1 MRQKTYK
8 SEKKSFS
15 FCVFH
20 FAFCILTFAFFISPF
35 ASAQTPQKMSYQAV
49 IRNASDALV
58 VSHAVGMKISIL
70 QGSSSGSAVYEETHT
85 PTTNSNGLATI
96 KIGEGTVVS
105 GTFAMIDWS
114 NGTYYIKKETD
125 PAGGTSYLIT
135 GTSQLLSVPYALYA
149 KATATAAFATTAE
162 TVTAAAQTA
171 ITSVGTLTA
180 LSVSGTI
187 SGANQTLS
195 GNAAIGTASPEA
207 SAALDVSSPTK
218 GLLPPRMTNAQ
229 KSAISS
235 PVAGLVLW
243 CTNCGTSGELQVY
256 NGTAWTNLI
265 GGAGSGVLPSLAATT
280 TATTIT
286 STTAASGGN
295 VTSDGGTSVTARG
308 VCWSTSQNPTTTD
321 SKTSDGTGTG
331 EFTSA
336 ITGLSSLTL
345 YYIRAYAT
353 NSAGTSYGTQVSF
366 TTLQA
371 GQISDIDGN
380 VYNTVT
386 IGTQVWMAGNL

>member
-1 MRQKTYK
+1 M
-8 SEKKSFS
+8 
-15 FCVFH
+15 
-20 FAFCILTFAFFISPF
+20 LTLYNF
-35 ASAQTPQKMSYQAV
+35 AQTPQSFQYQAV
-49 IRNASDALV
+49 IRDASGTALV
-58 VSHAVGMKISIL
+58 NQPVSFQISIISSSISGTVEYIETHSL
-70 QGSSSGSAVYEETHT
+70 STNALGIVTLNIGNGTPITGLFTGINWGSSAHYLKVEAD
-85 PTTNSNGLATI
+85 PT
-96 KIGEGTVVS
+96 
-105 GTFAMIDWS
+105 
-114 NGTYYIKKETD
+114 
-125 PAGGTSYLIT
+125 GGTSFLDL
-135 GTSQLLSVPYALYA
+135 GTTQLLSVPYALYA

-207 SAALDVSSPTK
+207 SAALDVSSSTK

>member
-1 MRQKTYK
+1 M
-8 SEKKSFS
+8 KKIFTISI
-15 FCVFH
+15 
-20 FAFCILTFAFFISPF
+20 FAMLTLYNF
-35 ASAQTPQKMSYQAV
+35 AQTPQSFQYQAV
-49 IRNASDALV
+49 IRDASGTALV
-58 VSHAVGMKISIL
+58 NQPVSFQISIISSSISGTVEYIETHSL
-70 QGSSSGSAVYEETHT
+70 STNALGIVTLNIGNGTPITGLFTGINWGSSAHYLKVEAD
-85 PTTNSNGLATI
+85 PT
-96 KIGEGTVVS
+96 
-105 GTFAMIDWS
+105 
-114 NGTYYIKKETD
+114 
-125 PAGGTSYLIT
+125 GGTSFLDL
-135 GTSQLLSVPYALYA
+135 GTTQLLSVPYALYA

-207 SAALDVSSPTK
+207 SAALDVSSSTK